1 MINASHHQLTNKD
14 MTWRM
19 TAHANSEVKSTR
31 NATVILRTF
40 SLTLT
45 QMGSNASNVHIA
57 QEERKVVKALNAL
70 MGLMMVE
77 KMSAANNAMNPVNLV
92 LGLQEMIA

>member
-1 MINASHHQLTNKD
+1 
-14 MTWRM
+14 
-19 TAHANSEVKSTR
+19 
-31 NATVILRTF
+31 
-40 SLTLT
+40 
-45 QMGSNASNVHIA
+45 MGSNASNVHIA